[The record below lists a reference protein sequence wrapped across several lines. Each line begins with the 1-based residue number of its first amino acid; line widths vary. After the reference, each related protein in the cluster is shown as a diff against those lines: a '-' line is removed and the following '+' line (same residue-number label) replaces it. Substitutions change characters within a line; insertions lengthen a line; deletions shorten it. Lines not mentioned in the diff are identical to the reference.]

1 MNLRYSLVTCMIMI
15 SVFGCQNAK
24 VSKPENQQTKQKP
37 NIIYILAD
45 DLGYGDLGVYG
56 QTKIET
62 PNIDAL
68 ANEGLLFTQHYTASP
83 VCAPARASLL
93 TGLHGGH
100 ASIRGNDEW
109 KERGDVR
116 SYRAMIADSTLE
128 GQRPMPKNTVTIAQL
143 LKKADYKTAIVGKWG
158 LGAPHTESIPTKMGF
173 DYFFGYN
180 CQRQA
185 HTYTPV
191 HLYENENRVYLNND
205 TIAPHEG
212 LAKGSDAFL

>member
-1 MNLRYSLVTCMIMI
+1 MKIVNL
-15 SVFGCQNAK
+15 VFGLIMT
-24 VSKPENQQTKQKP
+24 VSICGAQTKMTTKKAEAQSRTKP

-68 ANEGLLFTQHYTASP
+68 AKAGILFTQHYSASP

-109 KERGDVR
+109 EERGDVWN
-116 SYRAMIADSTLE
+116 YKAMIKDSTLE

-143 LKKADYKTAIVGKWG
+143 LKTANYKTAIVGKWG
-158 LGAPHTESIPTKMGF
+158 LGAPQTESIPTEMGF

-180 CQRQA
+180 CQRFA

-191 HLYENENRVYLNND
+191 HLYENENRYPL
-205 TIAPHEG
+205 
-212 LAKGSDAFL
+212 KK